1 MPELPEVAS
10 TAIRLNTEI
19 QNRELTNIIV
29 HSGRYMRHGNPKGM
43 DEFMEFLPA
52 KVNQVEFCGKLI
64 IFEFIGSNGETWWCW
79 NTLGMSGG
87 WRLESTKH
95 SHVEFVLGDK
105 SVWFTD
111 IRNFGTLKFT
121 NDKVSTEKKRK
132 SIGPNHLNQKISDEL
147 FEERLKLYPDLTI
160 ASSLMSQSLIGGIG
174 NYIKAE
180 VLYRARV
187 SPHRV
192 VDTLTK
198 SEFSAL
204 NEACEEVIKS
214 SFMNNGASIRT
225 YYNVDGS
232 VGEFPFF
239 FYVYG
244 RDTCINGF
252 KVIRETTTDG
262 RTTHWVP
269 EIQI

>member
-10 TAIRLNTEI
+10 TAIRLKEEM
-19 QNRELTNIIV
+19 QNQELTNIIV

-43 DEFMEFLPA
+43 DEFLELLPA
-52 KVNQVEFCGKLI
+52 KITNVEFAGKLI
-64 IFEFIGSNGETWWCW
+64 IMEFETAKGTWWCW

-87 WRLESTKH
+87 WRLQSSKH
-95 SHVEFVLGDK
+95 GHVEFQMGDK

-121 NDKVSTEKKRK
+121 NDESATKKKRS
-132 SIGPNHLNQKISDEL
+132 SIGPNHLSQTISDEL
-147 FEERLKLYPDLTI
+147 FTERLMKYPNITI
-160 ASSLMSQSLIGGIG
+160 AEGLMSQSLIGGIG

-187 SPHRV
+187 SPHRLV
-192 VDTLTK
+192 NTLTEG
-198 SEFSAL
+198 EFSLL
-204 NEACEEVIKS
+204 NDACEEVIKS
-214 SFMNNGASIRT
+214 SFLNKGASIRT

-239 FYVYG
+239 FFVYG
-244 RDTCINGF
+244 RETCINGYQV
-252 KVIRETTTDG
+252 KRETTSDG

>member
-10 TAIRLNTEI
+10 TAIRLNEEI
-19 QNRELTNIIV
+19 QGLELTNVVV

-43 DEFMEFLPA
+43 DEFMDLLPV
-52 KVNQVEFCGKLI
+52 KVSKVEFIGKLI
-64 IFEFIGSNGETWWCW
+64 VFEFETNDGKWWCW

-87 WRLESTKH
+87 WRLEPTKH
-95 SHVEFVLGDK
+95 SHVEFKVGDK

-121 NDKVSTEKKRK
+121 NDEASTNKKRR
-132 SIGPNHLNQKISDEL
+132 SIGPNHLSQGITDEL
-147 FEERLKLYPDLTI
+147 FEERLQLYPNITI
-160 ASSLMSQSLIGGIG
+160 AESLMSQSLIGGIG

-187 SPHRV
+187 SPHRLV
-192 VDTLTK
+192 KDITK
-198 SEFSAL
+198 REFSLL
-204 NEACEEVIKS
+204 NESCEEVIKS
-214 SFMNNGASIRT
+214 SFLNKGASIRT

-239 FYVYG
+239 FFVYG
-244 RDTCINGF
+244 RETCINGYQV
-252 KVIRETTTDG
+252 KRETTADG

>member
-10 TAIRLNTEI
+10 TAIRLNEEMKG
-19 QNRELTNIIV
+19 RELTNIIV

-43 DEFMEFLPA
+43 DEFMNLLPA
-52 KVNQVEFCGKLI
+52 KVTKVEFIGKLI
-64 IFEFIGSNGETWWCW
+64 VLEFETAEGKWWCW

-87 WRLESTKH
+87 WRLEPTKH
-95 SHVEFVLGDK
+95 SHVEFQMDDK
-105 SVWFTD
+105 STWFTD

-121 NDKVSTEKKRK
+121 NDEAATNAKRR
-132 SIGPNHLNQKISDEL
+132 SIGPNHLSQSISDEL
-147 FEERLKLYPDLTI
+147 FEERLRLVPNATI
-160 ASSLMSQSLIGGIG
+160 ASALMAQSLIGGVG

-180 VLYRARV
+180 VLYRSRV

-198 SEFSAL
+198 SEFRLL

-214 SFMNNGASIRT
+214 SFLNNGASIRT

-232 VGEFPFF
+232 AGEFPFF

-244 RDTCINGF
+244 KDTCINGY
-252 KVIRETTTDG
+252 KVVRETTADG

-269 EIQI
+269 ELQI